1 MANFLLQVRGKRD
14 GEQELEITMYTV
26 TILAEKLICTCPKSN
41 LALRRELLDIRAQHF
56 LIYYLGACK
65 RQSHFLLLK
74 F

>member
-1 MANFLLQVRGKRD
+1 
-14 GEQELEITMYTV
+14 MYIV

-41 LALRRELLDIRAQHF
+41 LALLKELLDIRAQHF
-56 LIYYLGACK
+56 LMYYLGACK

>member
-1 MANFLLQVRGKRD
+1 
-14 GEQELEITMYTV
+14 MYIG

-41 LALRRELLDIRAQHF
+41 LALRKELLDIQAQQF
-56 LIYYLGACK
+56 LIYYLGACT